1 MNSSGWGA
9 LQKAKIKC
17 VSKVAIAGWVVM
29 LAGTALWIYGYFVT
43 GHPSIF
49 DWHAHTPWWIADYL
63 TNIESEV
70 GLVLVCA
77 GSVLTYWP
85 PRQS

>member
-1 MNSSGWGA
+1 
-9 LQKAKIKC
+9 
-17 VSKVAIAGWVVM
+17 VSKVAIAGWAVM

-63 TNIESEV
+63 TNIESEA

-77 GSVLTYWP
+77 GSALTYWP
-85 PRQS
+85 SRQ